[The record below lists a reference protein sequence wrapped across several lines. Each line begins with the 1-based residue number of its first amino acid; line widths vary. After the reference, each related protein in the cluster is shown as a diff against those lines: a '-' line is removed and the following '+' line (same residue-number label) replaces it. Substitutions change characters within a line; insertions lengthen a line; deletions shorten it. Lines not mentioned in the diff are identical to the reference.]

1 MSEDKDE
8 YKRLIGKVGGHK
20 SFLTRLGD
28 GVEEFVS
35 AAALDGPTLV
45 KAEKLAADIQARLE
59 LIQSIFD
66 DILGNPHIIDDDIKS
81 FETYKKNMRDK
92 LAELEFRISQAKAV
106 VALARSDTRVGKF
119 RRCSHC

>member
-1 MSEDKDE
+1 MTEDKDE

-20 SFLTRLGD
+20 SFLTKLGD

-35 AAALDGPTLV
+35 AAALDGPTLL
-45 KAEKLAADIQARLE
+45 KAEKLAADIQARLD

-66 DILGNPHIIDDDIKS
+66 DLLGNTHTIDDDIKS

-92 LAELEFRISQAKAV
+92 LAELEFRVAQAKAV
-106 VALARSDTRVGKF
+106 VALLLQPLPVALST
-119 RRCSHC
+119 